1 MRTAA
6 RTALVAAGFRGRE
19 GDGARL
25 HLERL
30 PSADEL
36 RPVLGP
42 LADAGEQL
50 KLLDPAWWEAAF
62 CRPNLQRSRPT
73 IGIEGA
79 PLQRSSLQ
87 AERCGMTPRAPG
99 RGGRPAGVRPT

>member
-19 GDGARL
+19 ADGARL

-36 RPVLGP
+36 RPVLGG

-50 KLLDPAWWEAAF
+50 KLLDPAWWGRLAAG
-62 CRPNLQRSRPT
+62 RTSSAAGLRSGLREPHYR
-73 IGIEGA
+73 GLA
-79 PLQRSSLQ
+79 LRRS
-87 AERCGMTPRAPG
+87 A
-99 RGGRPAGVRPT
+99 AG